1 MTVYSRKE
9 VLDEA
14 KSLAN
19 KLANTEEVDRFKKL
33 EAKINEN
40 KKVQDNIRKIK
51 ALQKQAVNLQAYNK
65 KEALEAVEEQLDRLQ
80 TELDE
85 IPVVAEFKEIQ
96 LVVNDVLQLITGTI
110 AREVTKEIVT
120 STGGDVLTGETGSKV
135 KNKGPAESCS

>member
-1 MTVYSRKE
+1 MTYYSRKE

-14 KSLAN
+14 KSLAT
-19 KLANTEEVDRFKKL
+19 KIANTEEVDRFKKL

-40 KKVQDNIRKIK
+40 KKVQENIRKIK

-65 KEALEAVEEQLDRLQ
+65 TEALAAVEEQLDRLQ

-96 LVVNDVLQLITGTI
+96 LVVNDVLQMISGTI
-110 AREVTKEIVT
+110 ARAVTKDIVT

-135 KNKGPAESCS
+135 KNKGPNISCS

>member
-1 MTVYSRKE
+1 MTYNSRRE

-14 KSLAN
+14 KSLAA
-19 KLANTEEVDRFKKL
+19 KIANTEEVDRFKKL

-40 KKVQDNIRKIK
+40 KKVQDHIRKIK

-65 KEALEAVEEQLDRLQ
+65 TEALAAVEEQLERLQ

-96 LVVNDVLQLITGTI
+96 LVVNDVLQMISGTI
-110 AREVTKEIVT
+110 AREVTKDIVT
-120 STGGDVLTGETGSKV
+120 STGGDVLTGETGSKI
-135 KNKGPAESCS
+135 KNKGPNISCS

>member
-1 MTVYSRKE
+1 MTYYSRKE

-14 KSLAN
+14 KSLAS
-19 KLANTEEVDRFKKL
+19 KLANIEEVDRFKKL

-65 KEALEAVEEQLDRLQ
+65 KEALAAVEEQLDRLQ

-120 STGGDVLTGETGSKV
+120 STGGDLLTGETGSKV

>member
-1 MTVYSRKE
+1 MTFYTRKE

-19 KLANTEEVDRFKKL
+19 KIANTEEVDRFKKL

-51 ALQKQAVNLQAYNK
+51 AMQKQAVNLQAYNK
-65 KEALEAVEEQLDRLQ
+65 KEALVAVEEQLDRLQ
-80 TELDE
+80 AELDE
-85 IPVVAEFKEIQ
+85 IPVVSEFKEVQ

-110 AREVTKEIVT
+110 AREVTRDIVT

-135 KNKGPAESCS
+135 NNKGPNESCS